1 MKKKITIIGYTL
13 KSLVDICGQLSSIF
27 KENVHIKKVAVN
39 NLNKLVDI
47 RSDLIIIPTYSL
59 YNQVK
64 NILKTEEDIVIM
76 SRTISKEGYLKLK
89 DIASNKHAFIKDET
103 NDMCEEMCAVINQL
117 GIKNLK
123 ISPFSQTDKDSHDNL
138 IITLQNNDDNY
149 DKTINIGNALLDID
163 TIIEIGIRLN
173 LYHILSITD
182 LRRAYKEIVTPKT
195 GLAYVLNKINS
206 FESQIKVFLDS
217 TDDGII
223 ELDHEGKITVCN
235 DNALKIINYKKQRV
249 INSFGKYIFPN
260 ISFSKVFMNKEIIKD
275 ELAKINNKDVIISV
289 YPMINSGKFYGA
301 VAVVKEFDEV
311 EKKQHEIRK
320 KLISK
325 GHRAKYTFKDI
336 IGNSKVIK
344 ECRSI
349 AKRMA
354 KSNSSVVITGET
366 GTGKE
371 LFAQAIHNA
380 SNRRTYQ
387 FVAVNC
393 GALPENIL
401 ESELFG
407 YEEGAFTG
415 ARKGGKRGLFEIA
428 HKGTIFLD
436 EISEM
441 PYSIQIKF
449 LRVLQEKEIMRLGS
463 DRIIDIDI
471 RVIAATNKNL
481 EELVNKNKFREDLY
495 FRLKVLPLNIPPLRT
510 RLEDIS
516 LIIDYYKK
524 EFGGNFELSS
534 KAKEALL
541 KYNWKGNVRELRNFV
556 EYFVYLG
563 KDVIDTQNIPL
574 MYRDD
579 SIVNS
584 DDNMENSIK
593 KFIKFAGKNV
603 DKYIFVLR
611 ILKNSFDNKERTGR
625 RSIHKE
631 AVKNNV
637 YLSEQEI
644 RRILNE
650 LEKYYFIKI
659 NKGRGGSII
668 TDYGK
673 DLLNILEN
681 KCKKQQMG

>member
-1 MKKKITIIGYTL
+1 MKKKITVVGY
-13 KSLVDICGQLSSIF
+13 SIESINSICGQLNSIF
-27 KENVHIKKVAVN
+27 KEDVNIKKITVN
-39 NLNKLVDI
+39 DLKKEDNI
-47 RSDLIIIPTYSL
+47 FSDLILLPTYSL
-59 YNQVK
+59 YNQIK
-64 NILKTEEDIVIM
+64 YCFDSEDNIVIM
-76 SRTISKEGYLKLK
+76 SRTISKEGYNKLK
-89 DIASNKHAFIKDET
+89 SIPFNRDIYIIDET
-103 NDMCEEMCAVINQL
+103 KDMAEEICAVINQL
-117 GIKNLK
+117 GINHFQINPLVKDDKPK
-123 ISPFSQTDKDSHDNL
+123 INSIL
-138 IITLQNNDDNY
+138 ITLQEKDNDDNRI
-149 DKTINIGNALLDID
+149 INIGNALLDID
-163 TIIEIGIRLN
+163 TIIEIGIRLD
-173 LYHILSITD
+173 LYQILSITD
-182 LRRAYKEIVTPKT
+182 LRRAYKEIVTPKI
-195 GLAYVLNKINS
+195 GLSYILNKINS

-223 ELDHEGKITVCN
+223 EFDTEEKIVICN
-235 DNALKIINYKKQRV
+235 KNALKIIKYKKKEV
-249 INSFGKYIFPN
+249 INSFGKELFPN
-260 ISFSKVFMNKEIIKD
+260 IPFEKVFKKKEIIKD
-275 ELAKINNKDVIISV
+275 ELVKINNKDVIISV

-301 VAVVKEFDEV
+301 VAAVKEFDEV

-336 IGNSKVIK
+336 IGNSEVIN
-344 ECRSI
+344 ECKSI

-354 KSNSSVVITGET
+354 KSNSSVIITGET

-380 SNRRTYQ
+380 SNRRGYQ

-441 PYSIQIKF
+441 PYNIQIKF

-481 EELVNKNKFREDLY
+481 EELVENNKFREDLY
-495 FRLKVLPLNIPPLRT
+495 FRLRVLPLNIPPLRT
-510 RLEDIS
+510 RLEDIL

-524 EFGGNFELSS
+524 EFGGNFKLSS
-534 KAKEALL
+534 KAKEALF

-563 KDVIDTQNIPL
+563 KNVIEIQNIPL
-574 MYRDD
+574 MHKD
-579 SIVNS
+579 NS
-584 DDNMENSIK
+584 DSNITNDIENDIE
-593 KFIKFAGKNV
+593 KFIRFAGKNI
-603 DKYIFVLR
+603 DKYIFVLKV
-611 ILKNSFDNKERTGR
+611 LKNSFKNKERVGR

-631 AVKNNV
+631 AVKNNIF
-637 YLSEQEI
+637 LSEQEI
-644 RRILNE
+644 RRILIE
-650 LEKYYFIKI
+650 LDKYFFIRI

-668 TDYGK
+668 TDYGINV
-673 DLLNILEN
+673 LNILEEENN
-681 KCKKQQMG
+681 KKLMG